1 MFLAECFVIDGLGC
15 LLLFVV
21 FWFICCLLLIRWVF
35 WFDWLGLLLISVD
48 CDLIV
53 VLVVSFEWVWT
64 CWLVI
69 GLNVCLD
76 LDGLLFRLLV
86 FMSSG

>member
-1 MFLAECFVIDGLGC
+1 MFNNVSYGGSFKYCFAVLLFGCGVGFVIVWLVFLAECFVIDGLGC

-35 WFDWLGLLLISVD
+35 WFDWLGLLLISID

-53 VLVVSFEWVWT
+53 V
-64 CWLVI
+64 
-69 GLNVCLD
+69 
-76 LDGLLFRLLV
+76 
-86 FMSSG
+86 